1 MFISCMQD
9 LRHLCMDTNDQL
21 FCIMGF
27 LAMLPFFSICDI
39 LQAFSSPGASDGSN
53 LSFFFP
59 WPEIG
64 VCLRQVHVHAL
75 MVPNL
80 TYNFILSFQT
90 ENEELGPKAPVCT
103 IFDLCESS

>member
-53 LSFFFP
+53 LSFFSHGLKL
-59 WPEIG
+59 ES
-64 VCLRQVHVHAL
+64 VCDKSMCMH
-75 MVPNL
+75 
-80 TYNFILSFQT
+80 
-90 ENEELGPKAPVCT
+90 
-103 IFDLCESS
+103 